1 MNNMRYECNLKR
13 SDGGPQHG
21 GGHLPERQGHH
32 SPALPT
38 LLSALPGK
46 SIVKDLVMEK
56 SWLES
61 PVVFCL
67 WMNPMLRFIPCWNE
81 YHGGKPGKRDLKLH
95 ANRR

>member
-1 MNNMRYECNLKR
+1 MRYECDLKR

-46 SIVKDLVMEK
+46 SRIWLWK
-56 SWLES
+56 S
-61 PVVFCL
+61 
-67 WMNPMLRFIPCWNE
+67 
-81 YHGGKPGKRDLKLH
+81 PGWGLL
-95 ANRR
+95 